1 MSWSVRP
8 SDASGSA
15 QAVRVVMLDSTLDM
29 ALVDAKERG
38 WIPEDQS
45 LIEEFVRETW
55 PAAKAAAY
63 AIATSRALGGADLVY
78 VSLSGHVNPLHA
90 PRDGWS
96 DDTVTVTVTQARPD
110 ATVYG
115 QES

>member
-8 SDASGSA
+8 SDENGA
-15 QAVRVVMLDSTLDM
+15 QLAVRVSQLASTLDM
-29 ALVDAKERG
+29 ALIDAKERG

-55 PAAKAAAY
+55 PAAVAAAQ
-63 AIATSRALGGADLVY
+63 AIALSRALGSADLVY

-90 PRDGWS
+90 HRDGWS
-96 DDTVTVTVTQARPD
+96 DDTVTVTVTQARPG
-110 ATVYG
+110 ARVYG
-115 QES
+115 QAS